1 MPTCPTV
8 WPDTV
13 TQQDPAPGTTDVT
26 GPHVNLLVSLGP
38 RPAAYVMPEL
48 VGLPLA
54 EAQSKLGSAGLRL
67 SKLSPVP
74 APDSAS
80 GTVVGQTPARG
91 QRIDSNSTIEL
102 QVARVAVASAP
113 VRFRACARIPGSA
126 MAYAKIE
133 IAPSILAS
141 NFAKLGE
148 DVRAVEQGGA
158 DVIHVDVMDGHFVPN
173 ISIGIPVVASL
184 HKATR
189 LPLDVHLM
197 IERPEDY
204 IEQFVRAGA
213 SRVLIHQEATVHLDR
228 ALSMIRELGAQ
239 AGAAINP
246 ATPVATLTDVF
257 DKVDTV
263 LVMSVNPGFG
273 GQKFIPG
280 AVEKIRQLNQWRAR
294 YNGAFRIEVD
304 GGVDAENTAELAQAG
319 ANTFVA
325 GTSIFHTPD
334 PAAAVRQI
342 RKLATDALSQR
353 V

>member
-1 MPTCPTV
+1 
-8 WPDTV
+8 
-13 TQQDPAPGTTDVT
+13 
-26 GPHVNLLVSLGP
+26 
-38 RPAAYVMPEL
+38 
-48 VGLPLA
+48 
-54 EAQSKLGSAGLRL
+54 
-67 SKLSPVP
+67 
-74 APDSAS
+74 
-80 GTVVGQTPARG
+80 
-91 QRIDSNSTIEL
+91 
-102 QVARVAVASAP
+102 
-113 VRFRACARIPGSA
+113 

-141 NFAKLGE
+141 NFAKLGD

-173 ISIGIPVVASL
+173 LSIGVPVVVSL

-197 IERPEDY
+197 IERPE
-204 IEQFVRAGA
+204 EFVERFAKAGA
-213 SRVLIHQEATVHLDR
+213 SRILVHQEATVHLDR
-228 ALSMIRELGAQ
+228 ALTLIRESGAQ
-239 AGAAINP
+239 AGVVINP
-246 ATPVATLTDVF
+246 ATPVAMLTDVL

-280 AVEKIRQLNQWRAR
+280 AIEKIRQLNQWRAR

-304 GGVDAENTAELAQAG
+304 GGVEPENVAELARAG

-325 GTSIFHTPD
+325 GTSIFHTSD
-334 PAAAVRQI
+334 PAAAVRNL
-342 RKLATDALSQR
+342 RKLAVEATSQR